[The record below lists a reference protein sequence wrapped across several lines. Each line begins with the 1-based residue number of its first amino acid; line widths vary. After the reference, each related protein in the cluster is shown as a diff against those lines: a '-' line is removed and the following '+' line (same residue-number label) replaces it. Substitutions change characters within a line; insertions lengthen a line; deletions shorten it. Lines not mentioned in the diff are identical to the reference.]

1 MKTLKHLALCL
12 AAAFI
17 ATGCSNDENEPK
29 NGATKEGKPVKF
41 EMNIGNANTRTVTT
55 GSGNN
60 RNVTW
65 REGDAV
71 GIFVYDSNGT
81 PTEYINKKYEYDGSE
96 WIASGADDA
105 ITLPEEGEYNFYA
118 YYPYSASVA
127 SPAAATL
134 TVQQDQASTDG
145 DNGNTKYDLSDIL
158 TAKVENVTNEGNIV
172 LQYKHAFSM
181 VEVLVSG
188 DLVQQA
194 PTQVILKGVA
204 TSASVNLQTNEV
216 SAPSDNADVSMCPV
230 KSENTQTTYLY
241 RAIVPAQKIE
251 ANKTL
256 LEVYGV
262 GENQD
267 KNYRF
272 THTADVPYEQGK
284 YRRISVLIGKN
295 NAGITIPEGAIDEW
309 TPSGKVDVP
318 GEEITINLITV
329 PISSLSTVDVITG
342 DEYKKYTGDQWY
354 ISNSTDPQYSTL
366 SATLNNGKIKLTT
379 SGKSAA
385 HFSRGALG
393 FHHITTE
400 GTPIETG
407 LYKLSITASANK
419 NVQLRLFI
427 RNEYSGNIMSGDTE
441 VIANSYN
448 WFFPQNASFSA
459 NASMNFE
466 TEETTLTKIFDFGRI
481 TSSTKGSG
489 DANYL
494 YDNPTS
500 LTNVYGYLDLRIA
513 LSSNDDASSEVYIT
527 DVKLEPYT
535 APVE

>member
-71 GIFVYDSNGT
+71 GIFVYGSNGN

-96 WIASGADDA
+96 WIASGPDNA

-241 RAIVPAQKIE
+241 RAIVPVQKIE

-318 GEEITINLITV
+318 GEEIITNLV
-329 PISSLSTVDVITG
+329 EKPISSLANQTLVSIT
-342 DEYKKYTGDQWY
+342 DESFKNYTEDQWY
-354 ISNSTDPQYSTL
+354 VSNTANKTQLTAKIID
-366 SATLNNGKIKLTT
+366 GKIELSSDGTPE
-379 SGKSAA
+379 A
-385 HFSRGALG
+385 HFRNGALG
-393 FHHITTE
+393 FHHIATE
-400 GTPIETG
+400 ASPIESG
-407 LYKLSITASANK
+407 LYKLSITAYSNEDKA
-419 NVQLRLFI
+419 QLRIFI
-427 RNEYSGNIMSGDTE
+427 RNAHTGVAGTIVSS
-441 VIANSYN
+441 ANWYFTQEAPSV
-448 WFFPQNASFSA
+448 SA
-459 NASMNFE
+459 NASIDLNK
-466 TEETTLTKIFDFGRI
+466 EEKTIDKIFDFSRI
-481 TSSTKGSG
+481 TSSNSG
-489 DANYL
+489 DGNEQSVFT
-494 YDNPTS
+494 NPSS
-500 LTNVYGYLDLRIA
+500 LPNVYKYLDLRIA
-513 LSSNDDASSEVYIT
+513 LSKNETAETKVYIK
-527 DVKLEPYT
+527 DIKLVPYT
-535 APVE
+535 ATN

>member
-267 KNYRF
+267 KNYKF

-318 GEEITINLITV
+318 GEEITINLVTV
-329 PISSLSTVDVITG
+329 PISGLSTVDATVN
-342 DEYKKYTGDQWY
+342 DDYKKYTEDKWY
-354 ISNSTDPQYSTL
+354 ISNVNDYSTL
-366 SATLNNGKIKLTT
+366 TATIENNNIKLTT
-379 SGKSAA
+379 DGTPAA
-385 HFSRGALG
+385 HHTRGALG
-393 FHHITTE
+393 FHHITAE
-400 GTPIETG
+400 GAPIEAS

-419 NVQLRLFI
+419 NKVQLRLFI
-427 RNEYSGNIMSGDTE
+427 RNQFTGEIKDSG
-441 VIANSYN
+441 IALSYN
-448 WFFPQNASFSA
+448 WFFPQYESASA
-459 NASMNFE
+459 NASMDFGTEKTTE
-466 TEETTLTKIFDFGRI
+466 TRIFDFSKI
-481 TSSTKGSG
+481 TTSTSGNG
-489 DANYL
+489 DASCIYES
-494 YDNPTS
+494 PTS

-513 LSSNDDASSEVYIT
+513 LASKEDSSSEVYIT

-535 APVE
+535 APN